1 MRTCMTLLLLACPL
15 SSGSAQAGDYLNLV
29 RRCADTL
36 LEIGRDHYGEV
47 HSPLFMCVIDAET
60 LNASREMPLHD
71 GLVRTEGRLH
81 RRNLGGC
88 DLWEDQEL
96 LKTLYLLTE
105 KTGDEKYKKAAD
117 NATAYFLKNCIKPST
132 GLLTWGSHIYWDAYT
147 DSPAGDGDG
156 EGPHEVLIREPE
168 WERMWE
174 VDPKRVREQIERMWE
189 WHICDKETGQHNR
202 HDDKSPGCDFAFSGS
217 EFIYAFAF
225 LSQKTGEPIWEQR
238 AKLVMNYHWNA
249 RNKET
254 NLAPDAPALHDRY
267 DGNHAFTTIPGPH
280 ASLLLRAYELTK
292 DRDYLEVALG
302 HLRAYDQYGWDDE
315 AQNYWGM
322 LELNGTPVPEY
333 GDPNT
338 RMRSVHVYDDFQP
351 VGYVDVWRTV
361 LYSYEMPLIA
371 AQSYAYAAQL
381 SDDPQLKKAVERWS
395 IVIEKAL
402 PPKTGRRWKMNLEE
416 ALPQIR
422 ETGGTYAEN
431 YGRAISFF
439 LEAAL
444 VLDRNEL
451 RVKAEGIARE
461 AIDHLHREGS
471 GLFLGHAAKGTYE
484 ATDGVG
490 CLLYALLQ
498 LDSYPEIGPPN
509 F

>member
-1 MRTCMTLLLLACPL
+1 
-15 SSGSAQAGDYLNLV
+15 
-29 RRCADTL
+29 
-36 LEIGRDHYGEV
+36 
-47 HSPLFMCVIDAET
+47 
-60 LNASREMPLHD
+60 
-71 GLVRTEGRLH
+71 
-81 RRNLGGC
+81 
-88 DLWEDQEL
+88 
-96 LKTLYLLTE
+96 
-105 KTGDEKYKKAAD
+105 
-117 NATAYFLKNCIKPST
+117 
-132 GLLTWGSHIYWDAYT
+132 
-147 DSPAGDGDG
+147 
-156 EGPHEVLIREPE
+156 
-168 WERMWE
+168 
-174 VDPKRVREQIERMWE
+174 
-189 WHICDKETGQHNR
+189 
-202 HDDKSPGCDFAFSGS
+202 
-217 EFIYAFAF
+217 
-225 LSQKTGEPIWEQR
+225 
-238 AKLVMNYHWNA
+238 
-249 RNKET
+249 
-254 NLAPDAPALHDRY
+254 
-267 DGNHAFTTIPGPH
+267 
-280 ASLLLRAYELTK
+280 
-292 DRDYLEVALG
+292 
-302 HLRAYDQYGWDDE
+302 
-315 AQNYWGM
+315 
-322 LELNGTPVPEY
+322 LNGTPVPEY

-439 LEAAL
+439 LDAAL
-444 VLDRNEL
+444 VLDRNDL
-451 RVKAEGIARE
+451 KKKAEEIARE
-461 AIDHLHREGS
+461 AIDHLRREDS